1 MKYMTAKH
9 RWVPGALSL
18 FKRAAQHR
26 ESYIVRVRGKDIPVL
41 PDVFSPKYFPDA
53 VWFAKE
59 LPAIVGRRSFL
70 EIGTGTGLIALFVAL
85 NGAQRVVT
93 TDINPAAIEN
103 ARQTFA
109 EHGVKIAVRCGD
121 VYKTIDADE
130 KVDVIFWNHPFHYS
144 LEKPPNLLLRAGFD
158 YKYRDLQTFFAGAA
172 KHLNPGGEILLGTG
186 NMARINEI
194 KRIAYANGYRWTLL
208 KKEAIP
214 AQEGSS
220 AERDNRIYSFKSR
233 AV

>member
-53 VWFAKE
+53 VWF
-59 LPAIVGRRSFL
+59 
-70 EIGTGTGLIALFVAL
+70 
-85 NGAQRVVT
+85 GAQRVVT